1 MTHGGNLPAAQ
12 LEERRARTIQALSD
26 HFAHD
31 HLTLEEFESR
41 VERVYRVSTPAALDE
56 LVAGLPALEVAPR
69 ATPATNLASVP
80 AEKTLFAL
88 MSAVNRRGPWIVPH
102 KLNAIA
108 VMGGVEIDLREAVL
122 QPGVTEIECF
132 ALMGGVEIKVP
143 PSVRV
148 ETDGIA
154 IMGGFE
160 DHVLLP
166 ATSDPNAPTVRVT
179 GVAIMGAVEAK
190 VGRRALRGARKQDD
204 SS

>member
-1 MTHGGNLPAAQ
+1 
-12 LEERRARTIQALSD
+12 
-26 HFAHD
+26 
-31 HLTLEEFESR
+31 
-41 VERVYRVSTPAALDE
+41 V
-56 LVAGLPALEVAPR
+56 PR
-69 ATPATNLASVP
+69 KIN
-80 AEKTLFAL
+80 
-88 MSAVNRRGPWIVPH
+88 AV
-102 KLNAIA
+102 A

-132 ALMGGVEIKVP
+132 ALMGGIEIRVP

-166 ATSDPNAPTVRVT
+166 ATSDQNAPTVRVT

-190 VGRRALRGARKQDD
+190 VARRSLRGARKQDE